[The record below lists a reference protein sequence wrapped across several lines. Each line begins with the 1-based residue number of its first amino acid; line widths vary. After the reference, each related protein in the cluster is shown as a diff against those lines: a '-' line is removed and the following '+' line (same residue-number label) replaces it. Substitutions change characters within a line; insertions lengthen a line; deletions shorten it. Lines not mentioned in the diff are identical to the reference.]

1 MSAAS
6 RSLLRAG
13 LILSILYGTG
23 SLMAGWWLPSLLLN
37 APLPQRPSGEVEA
50 SLAAL
55 AGESGHWTV
64 HFVPSGQ
71 GIVLRV
77 HWLHRPNAKGAAILL
92 HGFGDDALG
101 TAPRLRDLPGLD
113 VLCFTFRGRDLV
125 PETPS
130 TLGAHERGDVVA
142 VVRFLEEA
150 GWSRSRQ
157 ALVGCSQGAGVAILA
172 LADLE
177 AHGAPLAGALLESP
191 FMDLKDA
198 ARNHLRGSLGGFEL
212 LARPAERIGLW
223 RAGRI
228 AGFNPASVSP
238 LRASRGL
245 RTPVALL
252 AGDADRITPLL
263 GVQAIARNH
272 SDLTVVAGAGH
283 LEAGGRVTGGWRSWA
298 DLRLRMWGLES
309 APGN

>member
-13 LILSILYGTG
+13 LALSILYWTI
-23 SLMAGWWLPSLLLN
+23 SLLAGWWLPSLLLN
-37 APLPQRPSGEVEA
+37 APHPQRPSGEVEA

-64 HFVPSGQ
+64 HPVPG
-71 GIVLRV
+71 GMGVTLRV
-77 HWLHRPNAKGAAILL
+77 HWLHRPNATGVAILL

-113 VLCFTFRGRDLV
+113 VLCFTFRGRDLM

-130 TLGAHERGDVVA
+130 TLGGHERGDVAA
-142 VVRFLEEA
+142 VVRFLEGA
-150 GWSRSRQ
+150 GWSRNRQ
-157 ALVGCSQGAGVAILA
+157 VLVGCSQGAGVAILA

-177 AHGAPLAGALLESP
+177 QHGAPLAGALLESP
-191 FMDLKDA
+191 FMDLQDA
-198 ARNHLRGSLGGFEL
+198 TRNHLRGTLGGFEV
-212 LARPAERIGLW
+212 LARPAGWIGLW

-228 AGFNPASVSP
+228 AGFDPATVSP

-245 RTPVALL
+245 RTPLALL
-252 AGDADRITPLL
+252 AGDGDPVTPLP

-272 SDLTVVAGAGH
+272 PDLTIVPGAGH
-283 LEAGGRVTGGWRSWA
+283 LEAGSRVPGGWKAWA
-298 DLRLRMWGLES
+298 DLRLRSWGL
-309 APGN
+309 APEP

>member
-13 LILSILYGTG
+13 LTSFVLYWAV
-23 SLMAGWWLPSLLLN
+23 SLLAGWWLPSLLLN
-37 APLPQRPSGEVEA
+37 APLPQRPPGEVEA

-55 AGESGHWTV
+55 AGEGGQWTV
-64 HFVPSGQ
+64 HPVSSGM
-71 GIVLRV
+71 GVTLRV
-77 HWLHRPNAKGAAILL
+77 HWLHRPHAKGAAILL

-130 TLGAHERGDVVA
+130 TLGGHERGEVAA
-142 VVRFLEEA
+142 VVRFLEGA
-150 GWSRSRQ
+150 GWPRNRQ
-157 ALVGCSQGAGVAILA
+157 ILVGTSQGAGVAILA

-177 AHGAPLAGALLESP
+177 GQGEPLAGALLESP
-191 FMDLKDA
+191 FMDLQDA
-198 ARNHLRGSLGGFEL
+198 SRNHLRGTLGGVEV
-212 LARPAERIGLW
+212 LARPAEWLGIW

-228 AGFNPASVSP
+228 AGFDPAAVSP
-238 LRASRGL
+238 VRASQGL
-245 RTPVALL
+245 RTPLALL
-252 AGDADRITPLL
+252 AGDADPITPLS

-272 SDLTVVAGAGH
+272 PDLTIVPGAGH
-283 LEAGGRVTGGWRSWA
+283 LGAGTMVPGGWKAWA
-298 DLRLRMWGLES
+298 DLRLRRWGLE
-309 APGN
+309 